1 MLPGVISISI
11 NITVVLNLRAWLLKL
26 DRKCMRSI
34 MKRNFYLLNRL
45 EQLCFF
51 LVEFVNKTIYKK

>member
-11 NITVVLNLRAWLLKL
+11 NITVVLNVRAWLLKL

>member
-11 NITVVLNLRAWLLKL
+11 NITVVPNLRAWLLKL